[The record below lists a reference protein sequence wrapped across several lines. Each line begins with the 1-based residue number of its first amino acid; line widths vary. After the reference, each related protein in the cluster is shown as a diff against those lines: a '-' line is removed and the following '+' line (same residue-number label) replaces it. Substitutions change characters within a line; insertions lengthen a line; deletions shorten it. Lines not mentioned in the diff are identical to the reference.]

1 MRHRSKKWV
10 KIASRGE
17 FDMEARAYINGKRYT
32 EISAPLIDRSVITEP
47 LSVGNCATATLQ
59 LSVLTD
65 DYIPPGSKIE
75 IRAKI
80 YNQKLKS
87 EWMSFGT
94 FYIDNRDTS
103 YDGLVSLTCYDAM
116 KKADQPY
123 VADDN
128 YNTVD
133 WPKAMRDVVLDIVQ
147 RIGVKL
153 DPRTA
158 IKIANEY
165 QCDFPKDLTMRE
177 VLEGIAAV
185 HGGNWIITED
195 NALRL
200 VPPMG
205 IPNDSCNIVDEMYN
219 NIVTPQGEK
228 LIYAQADETTYK
240 TPTSNAVKVTVPQSL
255 KDTYNIVDEKDNSII
270 TKDGFNLVY
279 SDSERAYEV
288 TGLVNVP
295 VVCGELNTGQNL
307 TVSRITMEDMQGNKF
322 TAGDDTGFELN
333 IGTCPYAKAK
343 ICNDLLDELYGFT
356 YAPYTATSSVYD
368 PAAETG
374 DQVRIG
380 DKVRSVIYNQVL
392 TLDIGFSSDLTAPAS
407 QETES
412 EFPYPGETKKLHDR
426 VTALKVYAEEEVYE
440 INSKIERLPSSIMLE
455 VAQTY
460 ATKEGV
466 NASLELKVGKD
477 DNDQI
482 ISMINASAE
491 QISLAAGRL
500 IITSGNFQLDKNGKV
515 ICKDGEFTGTVQTG
529 KSSAGQTA
537 LLGNGSLKLQY
548 NNTDYFQLYAGYW
561 GKLTG
566 GIMKCENYLSVV
578 DPSGGFLFAINTG
591 GNPNNFSEGILCFSD
606 CYFNDNIKIKNTAMV
621 QLGSMEVTFNGSD
634 LTCDHTIS
642 APNFTFSDAP
652 LTGTGAKSLSA
663 VLSHLE
669 KRIER
674 LE

>member
-1 MRHRSKKWV
+1 MRHRSENWV
-10 KIASRGE
+10 KIAARSE
-17 FDMEARAYINGKRYT
+17 FTMEARAYINGKRYT

-65 DYIPPGSKIE
+65 DFIPPGSKVE

-80 YNQKLKS
+80 YNKKLKS
-87 EWMSFGT
+87 EWKSFGT

-116 KKADQPY
+116 KRTDQPY

-128 YNTVD
+128 YNTLD
-133 WPKAMRDVVLDIVQ
+133 WPKAMRDVVLDIAQ

-158 IKIANEY
+158 IKTANEY

-177 VLEGIAAV
+177 VLAGIAAV

-219 NIVTPQGEK
+219 SIVTPQGEK
-228 LIYAQADETTYK
+228 LIYAQADKTTYA
-240 TPTSNAVKVTVPQSL
+240 TPVSNAVKITVPQSL
-255 KDTYNIVDEKDNSII
+255 KNTYNIVDEDMNNIV

-288 TGLVNVP
+288 TGLVNALA
-295 VVCGELNTGQNL
+295 VCGELNTGQNL
-307 TVSRITMEDMQGNKF
+307 TVSRISMEDTQGNKF
-322 TAGDDTGFELN
+322 TAGDDTGYELN
-333 IGTCPYAKAK
+333 IGAVPYAKAK

-356 YAPYTATSSVYD
+356 YAPYTATNTIYD

-374 DQVRIG
+374 DQIRIG
-380 DKVRSVIYNQVL
+380 DKVRSVVYNQVL
-392 TLDIGFSSDLTAPAS
+392 KFDVGFSSDLTAPAS

-412 EFPYPGETKKLHDR
+412 EFPYPGEIAKLHDKT
-426 VTALKVYAEEEVYE
+426 TALKVYAEKEVYE
-440 INSKIERLPSSIMLE
+440 INSKIERLPDDILLE
-455 VAQTY
+455 VEQTY

-466 NASLELKVGKD
+466 KASLELKVGKD
-477 DNDQI
+477 DNDKI
-482 ISMINASAE
+482 ISMINASAQ
-491 QISLAAGRL
+491 QINLTAGRL
-500 IITSGNFQLDKNGKV
+500 VITSGNFQLDGNGKV
-515 ICKDGEFTGTVQTG
+515 ICKNGEFTGTVQTG
-529 KSSAGQTA
+529 KSDAGQTA
-537 LLGNGSLKLQY
+537 LLGNGSLKLQF

-566 GIMKCENYLSVV
+566 GIMKCENYLAVL
-578 DPSGGFLFAINTG
+578 DPSSNFIFAINTG
-591 GNPNNFSEGILCFSD
+591 GNPNGYSEGVLVFQD
-606 CYFNDNIKIKNTAMV
+606 CYFHESIKIRNTLN
-621 QLGSMEVTFNGSD
+621 LGSANLKCWGNVLECDQLIEARGFNFE
-634 LTCDHTIS
+634 T
-642 APNFTFSDAP
+642 AP
-652 LTGTGAKSLSA
+652 LSGTSATSLEG
-663 VLSHLE
+663 LLQHLE
-669 KRIER
+669 RRIER
-674 LE
+674 LEG